1 MAKIGIFYQT
11 NTRAP
16 IFIQFS
22 IKRPLFITIS
32 HTIRLFLFKN
42 FSSVYNHIFEIYL
55 FLCSNKITFAVGKNR
70 SLRAYINVMG
80 RY

>member
-11 NTRAP
+11 DTRAP

-42 FSSVYNHIFEIYL
+42 SKIFHLFITTYSKSICFCVQIKLPLQSEKIAHYAHI
-55 FLCSNKITFAVGKNR
+55 S
-70 SLRAYINVMG
+70 MQ
-80 RY
+80 